1 MPRTLTL
8 AATALA
14 CLTLP
19 PGTAL
24 AADAAVILPWGDWLV
39 ALAQTLQAV
48 LSPMLIALV
57 TGLIARFAPLLG
69 YVVSR
74 GMVEGM
80 VARVTDYALNAVEG
94 AAQVGRPADPA
105 RDRQRGVKDLVVRDD
120 QRHPRIGA
128 VRRKPAQPGHLGP
141 EVGRVEGGRCP
152 FPPPHRRGGG
162 RIGPLHQVDGVTT
175 ERQGEFGRG
184 THAHGR
190 GFSVL
195 AGRRSSAIRSVCC
208 STHG

>member
-80 VARVTDYALNAVEG
+80 VARVTDYALNAVAGAAKGRVLTVPVGSAVIAAAVQRAADEVPGFVIRAAGGLPGLAERVFRRLDLEEG
-94 AAQVGRPADPA
+94 ATAANTLAPALDAVGRAA
-105 RDRQRGVKDLVVRDD
+105 R
-120 QRHPRIGA
+120 
-128 VRRKPAQPGHLGP
+128 RR
-141 EVGRVEGGRCP
+141 
-152 FPPPHRRGGG
+152 
-162 RIGPLHQVDGVTT
+162 
-175 ERQGEFGRG
+175 
-184 THAHGR
+184 
-190 GFSVL
+190 
-195 AGRRSSAIRSVCC
+195 
-208 STHG
+208 

>member
-39 ALAQTLQAV
+39 ALAQTLQVV
-48 LSPMLIALV
+48 LAPMLIALV

-80 VARVTDYALNAVEG
+80 VARVTDYALNAVAGAAKGRVLTVPVGSAVIAAAVQRAADEVPGFVIRAAGGLPGLAERVFRRLDLEEG
-94 AAQVGRPADPA
+94 ATAANTLAPALDAVGRAA
-105 RDRQRGVKDLVVRDD
+105 R
-120 QRHPRIGA
+120 
-128 VRRKPAQPGHLGP
+128 RR
-141 EVGRVEGGRCP
+141 
-152 FPPPHRRGGG
+152 
-162 RIGPLHQVDGVTT
+162 
-175 ERQGEFGRG
+175 
-184 THAHGR
+184 
-190 GFSVL
+190 
-195 AGRRSSAIRSVCC
+195 
-208 STHG
+208 

>member
-1 MPRTLTL
+1 MPRTLTLTL

-80 VARVTDYALNAVEG
+80 VARVTDYALNAVAGAAKGRVLTVPVGSAVIAAAVQRAADEVPGFVIRAAGGLPGLAERVFRRLDLEEG
-94 AAQVGRPADPA
+94 ATAANTLAPALDAVGRAA
-105 RDRQRGVKDLVVRDD
+105 R
-120 QRHPRIGA
+120 
-128 VRRKPAQPGHLGP
+128 RR
-141 EVGRVEGGRCP
+141 
-152 FPPPHRRGGG
+152 
-162 RIGPLHQVDGVTT
+162 
-175 ERQGEFGRG
+175 
-184 THAHGR
+184 
-190 GFSVL
+190 
-195 AGRRSSAIRSVCC
+195 
-208 STHG
+208 

>member
-14 CLTLP
+14 CLTLL

-80 VARVTDYALNAVEG
+80 VARVTDYALNAVAGAAKGRVLTVPVGSAVIAAAVQRAADEVPGFVIRAAGGLPGLAERVFRRLDLEEG
-94 AAQVGRPADPA
+94 ATAANTLAPALDAVGRAA
-105 RDRQRGVKDLVVRDD
+105 R
-120 QRHPRIGA
+120 
-128 VRRKPAQPGHLGP
+128 RR
-141 EVGRVEGGRCP
+141 
-152 FPPPHRRGGG
+152 
-162 RIGPLHQVDGVTT
+162 
-175 ERQGEFGRG
+175 
-184 THAHGR
+184 
-190 GFSVL
+190 
-195 AGRRSSAIRSVCC
+195 
-208 STHG
+208 

>member
-39 ALAQTLQAV
+39 AIAQTLQAV
-48 LSPMLIALV
+48 LAPMLIALV

-80 VARVTDYALNAVEG
+80 VARVTDYALNAVAGAAKGRVLTVPVGSAVIAAAVQRAADEVPGFVIRAAGGLPGLAERVFRRLDLEEG
-94 AAQVGRPADPA
+94 ATAANTLAPALDAVGRAA
-105 RDRQRGVKDLVVRDD
+105 R
-120 QRHPRIGA
+120 
-128 VRRKPAQPGHLGP
+128 RR
-141 EVGRVEGGRCP
+141 
-152 FPPPHRRGGG
+152 
-162 RIGPLHQVDGVTT
+162 
-175 ERQGEFGRG
+175 
-184 THAHGR
+184 
-190 GFSVL
+190 
-195 AGRRSSAIRSVCC
+195 
-208 STHG
+208 